1 MSHIMGEELTHMTH
15 IMEEESKLLTGLP
28 AITLPNLDLNTII
41 VVLAIQ
47 VAFFV
52 GKYSLEHTK
61 SVINHYDF

>member
-52 GKYSLEHTK
+52 GKYC
-61 SVINHYDF
+61 

>member
-1 MSHIMGEELTHMTH
+1 MSHIMGEELRDMTH

-28 AITLPNLDLNTII
+28 AITLPTLDLTTII

-52 GKYSLEHTK
+52 GKNTK
-61 SVINHYDF
+61 IFVM

>member
-1 MSHIMGEELTHMTH
+1 MSQHIMGEELTDMT
-15 IMEEESKLLTGLP
+15 EEESKLLTSLP
-28 AITLPNLDLNTII
+28 TITLPFLDLTTII

-61 SVINHYDF
+61 SVLNDYDS